1 MSDRQAM
8 QPGGPRGG
16 HTTPSTEARHD
27 SSEHEKPIRA
37 VRILA
42 GFVAGAL
49 VWLGLLV
56 CFLLA
61 YSTSWEY
68 GTADAVPLAIA
79 WCLSTLV
86 GAAVLVLAAGAH
98 RGAQGALLGLAL
110 GFIVA
115 GGGLVY
121 SVTGHRPTNS
131 DAWPTDLLVWGI
143 ALVLASVSGLAGGWI
158 AGRARARRS
167 D

>member
-1 MSDRQAM
+1 MST
-8 QPGGPRGG
+8 PHGS
-16 HTTPSTEARHD
+16 HTTPSAEARHD
-27 SSEHEKPIRA
+27 SSEQEVPIRA
-37 VRILA
+37 ARILA
-42 GFVAGAL
+42 AYVAGAL

-56 CFLLA
+56 GFLLA
-61 YSTSWEY
+61 YSTAWGY
-68 GTADAVPLAIA
+68 GTTLAVLALIA

-86 GAAVLVLAAGAH
+86 GAAVVALAAGAR

-121 SVTGHRPTNS
+121 SVTGHRPANS
-131 DAWPTDLLVWGI
+131 DAWPTDLLIWGI
-143 ALVLASVSGLAGGWI
+143 ALVSASVSGLAGGWI

-167 D
+167 H